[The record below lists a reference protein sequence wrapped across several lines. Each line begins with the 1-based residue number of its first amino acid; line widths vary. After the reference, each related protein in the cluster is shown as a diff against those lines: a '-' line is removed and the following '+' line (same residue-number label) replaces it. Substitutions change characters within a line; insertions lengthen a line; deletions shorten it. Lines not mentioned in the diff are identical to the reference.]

1 MVFNINATLHLLQVE
16 EFTCE
21 KEGEG
26 VGEKE
31 KEGRLEC
38 STDWDGD
45 AVMASRLGHTTPRC
59 TLLYSNCLYLTSN
72 TIRHCIRVM
81 RVRNKLKAYV
91 ITSELLMRY
100 ISFIL

>member
-1 MVFNINATLHLLQVE
+1 MDLNFDSVSNFQVE
-16 EFTCE
+16 EFNCE

-45 AVMASRLGHTTPRC
+45 AVMASRQGHTTPR
-59 TLLYSNCLYLTSN
+59 
-72 TIRHCIRVM
+72 
-81 RVRNKLKAYV
+81 
-91 ITSELLMRY
+91 
-100 ISFIL
+100 

>member
-1 MVFNINATLHLLQVE
+1 MLLNFDFVLHYQVE
-16 EFTCE
+16 EFNCE

-45 AVMASRLGHTTPRC
+45 AVMASRQGHTTPRFVH
-59 TLLYSNCLYLTSN
+59 L
-72 TIRHCIRVM
+72 
-81 RVRNKLKAYV
+81 
-91 ITSELLMRY
+91 
-100 ISFIL
+100 

>member
-1 MVFNINATLHLLQVE
+1 ME

-26 VGEKE
+26 GGEKE

-45 AVMASRLGHTTPRC
+45 AVMASRQGHTTPR
-59 TLLYSNCLYLTSN
+59 
-72 TIRHCIRVM
+72 
-81 RVRNKLKAYV
+81 
-91 ITSELLMRY
+91 
-100 ISFIL
+100 